1 MLDGFCADA
10 AAAAAAA
17 AICKKGLIKN
27 GLPAAAAA
35 DGKFII
41 DGDDER

>member
-27 GLPAAAAA
+27 GLPAAA

>member
-27 GLPAAAAA
+27 GLPAAAA